1 MNLEDRGLFRLG
13 SLYSKGHFLSFQ
25 SLPTLNDK
33 EPVSQPIWGQ
43 FHFFPNGSVSVGTNY
58 LIQNPYN
65 TSYTTLG
72 TTTALYSGTF
82 EAPQSQLVLLPSS
95 YELAKEEAD
104 GGERCFTI
112 IILSGSLILLATVSA
127 SLGFILGLF

>member
-1 MNLEDRGLFRLG
+1 M
-13 SLYSKGHFLSFQ
+13 
-25 SLPTLNDK
+25 
-33 EPVSQPIWGQ
+33 
-43 FHFFPNGSVSVGTNY
+43 GTNY

-82 EAPQSQLVLLPSS
+82 EASQSHLVLLPSS
-95 YELAKEEAD
+95 YELAKEED
-104 GGERCFTI
+104 GGERCFTV